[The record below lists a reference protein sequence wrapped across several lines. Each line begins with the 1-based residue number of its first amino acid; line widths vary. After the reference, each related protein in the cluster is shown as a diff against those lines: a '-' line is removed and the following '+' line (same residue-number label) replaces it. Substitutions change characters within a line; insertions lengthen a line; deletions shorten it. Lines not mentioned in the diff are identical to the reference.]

1 MRKQSAPSKRDLD
14 HESIKRRT
22 ELFIKNILPH
32 KGMIFDICIQYTKQ
46 KQYIEDNYSDV
57 LVTLF
62 RYIESYNPR
71 RSLKSW
77 IYISVIRQI
86 FESNERYD
94 RVLYNSNVVIDTM
107 PNNESSNNVSCNC
120 LGMDNYQDHYSDDI
134 LAALDKLPD
143 IHKEVLLLQQA
154 GYKVSEIV
162 EITFQNGS
170 LKSKSSETIKSR
182 LFLAKRGMQKFITP
196 KGSLIPDLKLE

>member
-1 MRKQSAPSKRDLD
+1 MRKQSAPSERDLD
-14 HESIKRRT
+14 PESIQRRT
-22 ELFIKNILPH
+22 ELFIKNIIPH
-32 KGMIFDICIQYTKQ
+32 KGMIFDICIQYTGRKQ
-46 KQYIEDNYSDV
+46 HIEDNYSDV

-71 RSLKSW
+71 RSIKSW
-77 IYISVIRQI
+77 IYMSAVRQI
-86 FESNERYD
+86 LDTNERIG
-94 RVLYNSNVVIDTM
+94 RTPYNNNVSV
-107 PNNESSNNVSCNC
+107 ESILSDATPENVSCNC

-134 LAALDKLPD
+134 LEALDRLPA

-170 LKSKSSETIKSR
+170 LKYKSTETIKSR
-182 LFLAKRGMQKFITP
+182 LFLAKRAMQRLITA
-196 KGSLIPDLKLE
+196 KGSLVPDLKSE